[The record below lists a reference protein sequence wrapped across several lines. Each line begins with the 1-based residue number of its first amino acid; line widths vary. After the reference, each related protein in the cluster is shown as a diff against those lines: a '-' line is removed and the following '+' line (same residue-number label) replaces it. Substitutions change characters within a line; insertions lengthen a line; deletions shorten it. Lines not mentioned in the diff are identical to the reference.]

1 MRRFLQAGLLLAATI
16 CIILLPSSLMAQTM
30 GPTGQVH
37 GTILDA
43 KDQKPIA
50 GTTVQLISKADT
62 TQRRITVS
70 DVTGKFGIT
79 RVRPGDYTLR
89 MSFTGYKLIT
99 RDLSITRDS
108 LNLGAVLMEEDIRV
122 LGDVTVEGQ
131 EIRAEQKGDTLIF
144 NAAAYKVNA
153 DASAEDLV
161 KKMPGVTIENGQVV
175 AQGQAVRRVLVD
187 GQEFLGDDATAALR
201 NLPAEIINRV
211 QVFDRQSDQAQ
222 FTGFDDGNAERTLN
236 IMTKGGLNSA
246 QFGKIYSGLGADY
259 TQGRYNAGG
268 NISFFDG
275 QQRISVIG
283 MSNNMNQQ
291 NFSAQDLMGI
301 MGGGGGGGGRGGM
314 VVMGG
319 GGGFGGGGFGG
330 GDFFSGQQSG
340 VNTTHSIG
348 LNYSNRFSEKLNVN
362 GSYFFNN
369 SRNSN
374 ASDINRSFFGSEDAF
389 SQIYNESNFSKS
401 TNGNHR
407 ANARITWTIDSKNS
421 FIITPRITT
430 QGNTSDSNV
439 DGFTVLPDNSPL
451 NSTLNLS
458 TSDNTA
464 INFGNNILY
473 RRGFE
478 KRGRTFSMSLNTSIN
493 NRQGES
499 TQQSTNTFSRAG
511 MGEVTQVIDQ
521 ITDSPSTST
530 GWSGNVNYTEPLGTR
545 SQIQLSYNPSVNYS
559 NSERY
564 TYNLDPI
571 SQFYADI
578 DSLLSNEYDNT
589 NFVQRGG
596 LSYRYNYE
604 KINFNVGAN
613 LQYEKL
619 ISDQSFP
626 IDFYGKTS
634 FNSIL
639 PDAVATYR
647 FAQNSQLRLQ
657 YRASTRTPSIS
668 QLQNVIDNSNP
679 LQLSTG
685 NPDLGQQFNHNLN
698 LRYNLTRVAE
708 GQTFFAFL
716 NGSLTQDYLGNST
729 FIAQSDTMLAD
740 GVLLR
745 TGGQLRRPEN
755 LGNSQN
761 LRGMVA
767 YSFPNKQLKS
777 NVSFSVGGSLS
788 RNPTMLN
795 EVTYFTN
802 NSSVNSR
809 IGVASTISP
818 QVDFTLAYNVN
829 LINVS
834 YEQPNQPSTNYTQQQ
849 GSFQFT
855 WMPKN
860 KFVFISDFAFNT
872 YNGLETSVNQNAAV
886 LNLAVGY
893 KFLKRN
899 AGELRLTG
907 FDLFNQNNSIR
918 RNVTDTYIQDTFSN
932 VLTRYFVMTFTYN
945 LRNFNTGSQPE
956 RRPGMGPGF
965 GPPGGMRGR
974 GEF

>member
-1 MRRFLQAGLLLAATI
+1 MRTISRIGYFIVITI
-16 CIILLPSSLMAQTM
+16 CSFLLPVSAMAQQ
-30 GPTGQVH
+30 GSAPSGQVH
-37 GTILDA
+37 GTVIDA
-43 KDQKPIA
+43 KEQKPVA
-50 GTTVQLISKADT
+50 GATVLMTLKTDS
-62 TQRRITVS
+62 TQRRITVT
-70 DVTGKFGIT
+70 DVNGRFGVT
-79 RVRPGDYTLR
+79 RVRSGDYTLR
-89 MSFTGYKLIT
+89 LTFTGFKPIF
-99 RDLSITRDS
+99 RDLSVGRDS
-108 LNLGAVLMEEDIRV
+108 INIGRIVMEEDVQV
-122 LGDVTVEGQ
+122 LGEVTVEGQ
-131 EIRAEQKGDTLIF
+131 EVRAEQKGDTLIF
-144 NAAAYKVNA
+144 NAAAFKVNA
-153 DASAEDLV
+153 DATAEDLV

-211 QVFDRQSDQAQ
+211 QVFDRQSDQAA
-222 FTGFDDGNAERTLN
+222 FTGFDDGNAERTIN

-246 QFGKIYSGLGADY
+246 QFGKFYSGLGADY
-259 TQGRYNAGG
+259 TQNRYNAGG

-291 NFSAQDLMGI
+291 NFSAQDLIGVM
-301 MGGGGGGGGRGGM
+301 GGGGGGRGM
-314 VVMGG
+314 VTMGG
-319 GGGFGGGGFGG
+319 GGGGFQGFGGGG

-340 VNTTHSIG
+340 INTTHSIG
-348 LNYSNRFSEKLNVN
+348 LNYSNRIGTKLNVN
-362 GSYFFNN
+362 GSYFFNS

-374 ASDINRSFFGSEDAF
+374 ASDINRSFFGTDDAF
-389 SQIYNESNFSKS
+389 SQLYDESNFSKS

-407 ANARITWTIDSKNS
+407 ANMRITWTLDPRNS

-430 QGNTSDSNV
+430 QGNTSDRNV
-439 DGFTVLPDNSPL
+439 NGVTVLPDSSPL
-451 NSTLNLS
+451 NSTLNAT

-473 RRGFE
+473 RRSFE
-478 KRGRTFSMSLNTSIN
+478 KRGRTFSLSLNTSVN
-493 NRQGES
+493 NRKNES
-499 TQQSTNTFSRAG
+499 TQQSTNVFTRAN

-521 ITDSPSTST
+521 ITDSPSLTT
-530 GWSGNVNYTEPLGTR
+530 GWSGSVNYTEPLGAR
-545 SQIQLSYNPSVNYS
+545 SQIQLSYNPSVNFS
-559 NSERY
+559 NSERF

-571 SQFYADI
+571 SQFYSDI
-578 DSLLSNEYDNT
+578 DSLLSNEFDNT
-589 NFVQRGG
+589 NYVQRGG

-604 KINFNVGAN
+604 KVNFNIGAN
-613 LQYEKL
+613 LQNERL

-634 FNSIL
+634 FNNIL
-639 PDAVATYR
+639 PDAVAQYR
-647 FAQNSQLRLQ
+647 FAQNSTFRLQ

-698 LRYNLTRVAE
+698 LRYNLTRVAQ
-708 GQTFFAFL
+708 GQTFFAFI

-729 FIAQSDTMLAD
+729 FIASSDTLLAD

-755 LGNSQN
+755 LGNAQN
-761 LRGMVA
+761 LRGLVA

-777 NVSFSVGGSLS
+777 NISFSVGGSVA
-788 RNPTMLN
+788 RNPSLLN
-795 EVTYFTN
+795 NQTYFTN
-802 NSSVNSR
+802 NTSVNSR
-809 IGVASTISP
+809 IGIASTISP
-818 QVDFTLAYNVN
+818 EVDFTLAYNVN
-829 LINVS
+829 LIGVS
-834 YEQPNQPSTNYTQQQ
+834 YEQPTQPNSNYTQQQ
-849 GSFQFT
+849 GSFQFS

-860 KFVFISDFAFNT
+860 KFVFITDFAFNT
-872 YNGLETSVNQNAAV
+872 YNGLESNTNQNAAV
-886 LNLAVGY
+886 LNLAIGY

-907 FDLFNQNNSIR
+907 FDLFNQNNSIS
-918 RNVTDTYIQDTFSN
+918 RNVTDTYIQDTVSN

-945 LRNFNTGSQPE
+945 LRNFNTGSTPE
-956 RRPGMGPGF
+956 RQPGF
-965 GPPGGMRGR
+965 GMPGGMRGR
-974 GEF
+974 G